1 MRFSRQE
8 YWSGLPFPSPG
19 DLPNPGLPPCRK
31 TLYRLTHQR
40 RSREEWF
47 YLEVLGS
54 LRGNTRVRPSLG
66 APRGLPPG
74 GGGGAPL
81 THLIHPLIA
90 SGPPSPHRMP
100 RPTEP
105 EAAGAKGTVLAKV
118 AAARP
123 SPPPTPPSRLW
134 PLIGGSFPAWKLLGS
149 GGGGCGA
156 SWDWPIG
163 GAEAWERR
171 GRDTDGERLRS
182 D

>member
-47 YLEVLGS
+47 YLEALGS
-54 LRGNTRVRPSLG
+54 LRGDTRVRPSLG
-66 APRGLPPG
+66 APRGLSPGAGRPSEPSDPSADRLWAALTPPDAETDRTRG
-74 GGGGAPL
+74 SRCKGHSPSKSRSSQAQ
-81 THLIHPLIA
+81 
-90 SGPPSPHRMP
+90 PPSP
-100 RPTEP
+100 T
-105 EAAGAKGTVLAKV
+105 
-118 AAARP
+118 
-123 SPPPTPPSRLW
+123 SRLW
-134 PLIGGSFPAWKLLGS
+134 PLIGGSFPACKLLGS

-163 GAEAWERR
+163 GAEAWEKR